1 MKAMRAAAL
10 VHAQQN
16 SARQAQEHARSMG
29 ELMTRYKGATIRTT
43 LAMVRP
49 GGMASAMLAR
59 LKPRPL
65 ARRGGSDLRGA
76 SAVLAGNKEA
86 GGVDGDEERGA
97 SAHDDVA
104 EEEGPDAGAG
114 HDKDAAPQDDSSDG
128 GSSEE
133 SGDGDRDGAAPRRMK
148 GRVRPVTAVRAL
160 SGIGPAGT
168 HETDWA
174 VAALAAGGAPALCR
188 AGAFRLLQ
196 VAWGPGTKGWR
207 RPWLGTVRQMHAAS
221 SAALFEANGFAGVRD
236 LLVTLTAQMPPH
248 RASANAMRQTF
259 FCLLPLVLFDLQRPR
274 TTSQRRDLLIR
285 LAMLVRHNPLGEG
298 TA

>member
-1 MKAMRAAAL
+1 
-10 VHAQQN
+10 
-16 SARQAQEHARSMG
+16 
-29 ELMTRYKGATIRTT
+29 MTRYKGATIRTT

-59 LKPRPL
+59 LKPRPV
-65 ARRGGSDLRGA
+65 ARRGGSNLRGGT
-76 SAVLAGNKEA
+76 AVLAGDMEA
-86 GGVDGDEERGA
+86 GGVDGDEESGA

-104 EEEGPDAGAG
+104 QEEGPGTGAG
-114 HDKDAAPQDDSSDG
+114 HDEDAAPQDDSSDG

-133 SGDGDRDGAAPRRMK
+133 SGGDGDRDGAAPRRIK
-148 GRVRPVTAVRAL
+148 GRARPVTAVRAL
-160 SGIGPAGT
+160 SGIGPAST

-174 VAALAAGGAPALCR
+174 VAAFAAGGATALCR
-188 AGAFRLLQ
+188 AGASRLLQ

-221 SAALFEANGFAGVRD
+221 GAALFEANEFAGVRD

-274 TTSQRRDLLIR
+274 TASQRRDLLIR
-285 LAMLVRHNPLGEG
+285 LAMLVRYTPLGEG